1 MIHALAHVRRLTR
14 LRFSAL
20 GVLAAV
26 AAASACDNTDP
37 LANSE
42 PTDVPAPVAATD
54 AAAPVESIETALAS
68 TNGVPFGAFGLWSS
82 SGNTLWGPK
91 PLTNAQNCV
100 APSYIVRLISA
111 ARSQGQS
118 LLLQMTCADP
128 SEFKSG
134 GKFDLNKWKSRMNQF
149 NTSTIRNAIAA
160 GVSDGT
166 VIGNSMFDEP
176 ERSASWGT
184 MTKAVIDN
192 AAAYGKSLFPTLPMG
207 VSHGGGGLDWQSST
221 RYYKLD
227 YVNYQYS
234 TRLGSVSSFR
244 DKALARGQRDGTATS
259 FSLNVLNGGR
269 QDTDGSWTCSGAGQ
283 AGVGTRKPNC
293 RMTADQLRDYGRTLG
308 PSACQ
313 LVMWRFD
320 SKWFSRSDNQQAMRD
335 VASTLASKSRRPCK

>member
-1 MIHALAHVRRLTR
+1 MC
-14 LRFSAL
+14 
-20 GVLAAV
+20 G
-26 AAASACDNTDP
+26 
-37 LANSE
+37 
-42 PTDVPAPVAATD
+42 PVAATD

-184 MTKAVIDN
+184 MTKAVIETRR
-192 AAAYGKSLFPTLPMG
+192 PT
-207 VSHGGGGLDWQSST
+207 
-221 RYYKLD
+221 
-227 YVNYQYS
+227 
-234 TRLGSVSSFR
+234 
-244 DKALARGQRDGTATS
+244 A
-259 FSLNVLNGGR
+259 
-269 QDTDGSWTCSGAGQ
+269 
-283 AGVGTRKPNC
+283 
-293 RMTADQLRDYGRTLG
+293 
-308 PSACQ
+308 
-313 LVMWRFD
+313 
-320 SKWFSRSDNQQAMRD
+320 SRC
-335 VASTLASKSRRPCK
+335 SRRSRWA